1 MTGVLYFVADRGTGD
16 GPAHCLVRVSTPFG
30 APHVACVGRAL
41 GERWLDLMGV
51 AGKACLLAQHE
62 LGTQVRFDLTSYGV
76 LVFEDDAALD
86 AYLLDANEF
95 DYRSRITRTGLD
107 VSSEEP
113 W

>member
-1 MTGVLYFVADRGTGD
+1 MSERLYFVADRGAGE

-41 GERWLDLMGV
+41 GERWLHLMGV
-51 AGKACLLAQHE
+51 AGKACLLASHE
-62 LGTQVRFDLTSYGV
+62 LGTGVRFDLESYGV

-95 DYRSRITRTGLD
+95 DYRSRISRPDLD